1 MNNFHVFGIGN
12 ALMDIQAFID
22 ENFLLKLHIPK
33 GVMHLIDEE
42 KSRKILEELASYK
55 TISLPGGSCAN
66 TTSTIAKLGGNP
78 VFTGI
83 VSDDIYGRLYNS
95 KIIQRG
101 VKSLIKFRNNG
112 LTGTSIILTTDDAE
126 RTMNTHLG
134 VCRDIS
140 KDDIDFNLMSK
151 CKILHLA
158 GYVWDTPQQK
168 EVVEYVMKS
177 AKEMGLKITF
187 DIADPFCIE
196 RNKNDFIRIIKEYV
210 NILFGNKDEA
220 KILTDKDDPVE
231 AGKII
236 KDMGVDVAIVKVGKE
251 GSYLFYNNKHEK
263 IDIYKPEKV
272 MDSTGCGDTYA
283 GGFLYGL
290 INNYDYVKCAKI
302 ASYYASRVVSVPGV
316 QLELLDHKQIKKFIN
331 DNILKN

>member
-1 MNNFHVFGIGN
+1 MKEFDVFGIGN

-22 ENFLLKLHIPK
+22 DNFLKKLNIPK
-33 GVMHLIDEE
+33 GVMHLIDED

-66 TTSTIAKLGGNP
+66 TTSTIAKLGGKP
-78 VFTGI
+78 AFTGI
-83 VSDDIYGRLYNS
+83 VTDDVYGRLYNT
-95 KIIQRG
+95 KLFQRG
-101 VKSLIKFRNNG
+101 VKTLIKFRKNG

-140 KDDIDFNLMSK
+140 KDDVDFNLMSK
-151 CKILHLA
+151 CKLLHLE

-168 EVVEYVMKS
+168 EVVEYAMKS
-177 AKEMGLKITF
+177 AKEMGLKISF

-210 NILFGNKDEA
+210 NIVFGNKDEV
-220 KILTDKDDPVE
+220 KILTGKDDPVE

-236 KDMGVDVAIVKVGKE
+236 KEMGVDAAIVKVGKE
-251 GSYLFYNNKHEK
+251 GSYLFTDNKHVK

-272 MDSTGCGDTYA
+272 LDSTGCGDTYA
-283 GGFLYGL
+283 GGFLFGFV
-290 INNYDYVKCAKI
+290 NNYDFDKCAKI

-316 QLELLDHKQIKKFIN
+316 QLELLDHKEILKFIKEK
-331 DNILKN
+331 ILKN